1 MLSIIHLFTLIGLI
15 TLWGGKIN
23 AQDTCKIGIFITDLY
38 DLNLTEKSFTAKF
51 WLWGLY
57 KNDSLKL
64 LENMELI
71 EAKEFEYSLP
81 TVEKRGKL
89 NYAAQKGKATFKKD
103 WNITNFPFDRQTLRI
118 IVESGDAEHNE
129 LVFVADKKNSS
140 YDDKHIGIEGW
151 KIEKF
156 DVVESTRTYQSNYGD
171 PDIAGKAV
179 YSTFTASVQ
188 MQRKG
193 WGLFFK
199 LFTGLYVSFIIAL
212 LPFFMGPENA
222 ERFGLLVGSLF
233 AAVANK
239 YIVDSILPET
249 NDYTLVD
256 KIHVIC
262 FIYIL
267 ISLIMTVLAYRLFVA
282 EKAVLAKTIDIS
294 AFWIMLISFTA
305 INVVLITAV
314 L

>member
-1 MLSIIHLFTLIGLI
+1 MSSQLRFIFLACLISFLSGRLP
-15 TLWGGKIN
+15 
-23 AQDTCKIGIFITDLY
+23 AQDTCKVGIFITDLY
-38 DLNLTEKSFTAKF
+38 DLNLTEKSFAAKF

-71 EAKEFEYSLP
+71 EAKEFEYLLP
-81 TVEKRGKL
+81 TVEKRGIF
-89 NYAAQKGKATFKKD
+89 NYAAQKAKATFKKD
-103 WNITNFPFDRQTLRI
+103 WNITDFPFDRQTLNI

-140 YDDKHIGIEGW
+140 YDDKHITIEGW

-156 DVVESTRTYQSNYGD
+156 NVKDDMRTYSSNYGD
-171 PDIAGKAV
+171 PDISENAV
-179 YSTFTASVQ
+179 YSIFTTSIQ

-199 LFTGLYVSFIIAL
+199 LFTGLYVAFIIAL
-212 LPFFMGPENA
+212 LPFFMGAENA

-282 EKAVLAKTIDIS
+282 NKAMLAKKIDTISFWVMLLSFSIINIYLILAVL
-294 AFWIMLISFTA
+294 
-305 INVVLITAV
+305 
-314 L
+314 

>member
-1 MLSIIHLFTLIGLI
+1 M
-15 TLWGGKIN
+15 
-23 AQDTCKIGIFITDLY
+23 
-38 DLNLTEKSFTAKF
+38 
-51 WLWGLY
+51 
-57 KNDSLKL
+57 
-64 LENMELI
+64 
-71 EAKEFEYSLP
+71 
-81 TVEKRGKL
+81 
-89 NYAAQKGKATFKKD
+89 
-103 WNITNFPFDRQTLRI
+103 
-118 IVESGDAEHNE
+118 
-129 LVFVADKKNSS
+129 VFVADKKNSS

-156 DVVESTRTYQSNYGD
+156 DVAEDTRTYSSNYGD
-171 PDIAGKAV
+171 PDITEKAV

-212 LPFFMGPENA
+212 LSFFMGAENA

-249 NDYTLVD
+249 NDYALVD

-282 EKAVLAKTIDIS
+282 EKVVLAKKIDFF
-294 AFWIMLISFTA
+294 AFWIMLISFTT
-305 INVVLITAV
+305 INIILISAV